1 MSMLLKEIER
11 IEALAE
17 NKRDLVKLAN
27 FWKMYAL
34 ELRDQS
40 QAEKAELV
48 RQCAEIAHEYN
59 RSGKQA
65 WLDKYGD
72 VRLVDAMMTLLTKE

>member
-17 NKRDLVKLAN
+17 NKRDQVKLAN

-34 ELRDQS
+34 ELRDQA
-40 QAEKAELV
+40 QAEKTELV
-48 RQCAEIAHEYN
+48 RQCIEIAVGHAYDEHE
-59 RSGKQA
+59 A
-65 WLDKYGD
+65 HEA
-72 VRLVDAMMTLLTKE
+72 RLAIEALLPKE

>member
-1 MSMLLKEIER
+1 MTMLLKEIER

-48 RQCAEIAHEYN
+48 RQCAEIAESALGIKADDY
-59 RSGKQA
+59 
-65 WLDKYGD
+65 WD
-72 VRLVDAMMTLLTKE
+72 DACLYINSAILSLLPKD